1 MGNRTGSS
9 PVLGTIKKDTLQK
22 YRWYPAVFCFLVLNH
37 GGMGLRKLNVDV
49 VTATVARLCVEACRE
64 LSADVRALLE
74 QARNE
79 EESAFG
85 CFILDQVLENLE
97 VAAREQLPICQDTG
111 ICVVFLEIGQDLHLT
126 GGDLEAA
133 VNAGVRR
140 GYQEGYLRKSVLSP
154 LTRINTF
161 DNTPAVIH
169 TRMVPGDRLK
179 ITVAPKG
186 AGSENMSR
194 LKMLKPADGIEGVK
208 RFVLETVAAAGGCA
222 CPPVI
227 VGVGIGGTMEKAAL
241 LAKTAL
247 IRPAGTAS
255 SDPTVAELEKEL
267 LALINQTGIGPQG
280 LGGKVTALAVQ
291 IETYPTHIAALPVAV
306 NLQCHVARHR
316 SAIL

>member
-1 MGNRTGSS
+1 MRE
-9 PVLGTIKKDTLQK
+9 LD
-22 YRWYPAVFCFLVLNH
+22 
-37 GGMGLRKLNVDV
+37 MGLI
-49 VTATVARLCVEACRE
+49 TEAVARLCVEACCE
-64 LSADVRALLE
+64 LSADVRTLLE
-74 QARNE
+74 KARTE
-79 EESAFG
+79 EESELG
-85 CFILDQVLENLE
+85 CFVLDQVLANLE

-126 GGDLEAA
+126 GGDLTAA

-154 LTRINTF
+154 LTRVNTM

-169 TRMVPGDRLK
+169 TRIVPGEHLK

-194 LKMLKPADGIEGVK
+194 LMMLKPADGVAGVK
-208 RFVLETVAAAGGCA
+208 RFVLETVTAAGGCA
-222 CPPVI
+222 CPPLI

-241 LAKTAL
+241 LAKEAL
-247 IRPAGTAS
+247 IRPAGTYHP
-255 SDPTVAELEKEL
+255 DPAVAALEKEL
-267 LALINQTGIGPQG
+267 LVLINQTGIGPQG

-316 SAIL
+316 SVIL

>member
-1 MGNRTGSS
+1 MRELD
-9 PVLGTIKKDTLQK
+9 V
-22 YRWYPAVFCFLVLNH
+22 
-37 GGMGLRKLNVDV
+37 GLI
-49 VTATVARLCVEACRE
+49 TEAVARLCVEACCE
-64 LSADVRALLE
+64 LSADVRILLE
-74 QARNE
+74 KARTE
-79 EESAFG
+79 EESELG
-85 CFILDQVLENLE
+85 CFVLDQVLANLE

-126 GGDLEAA
+126 GGDLTAA

-154 LTRINTF
+154 LTRVNTM

-169 TRMVPGDRLK
+169 TRIVPGEHLK

-194 LKMLKPADGIEGVK
+194 LMMLKPADGVAGVK
-208 RFVLETVAAAGGCA
+208 RFVLETVTAAGGCA
-222 CPPVI
+222 CPPLI

-241 LAKTAL
+241 LAKEAL
-247 IRPAGTAS
+247 IRPAGTYHP
-255 SDPTVAELEKEL
+255 DPAVAALEKEL
-267 LALINQTGIGPQG
+267 LVLINQTGIGPQG

-316 SAIL
+316 SVIL

>member
-1 MGNRTGSS
+1 MRE
-9 PVLGTIKKDTLQK
+9 LD
-22 YRWYPAVFCFLVLNH
+22 
-37 GGMGLRKLNVDV
+37 MGLI
-49 VTATVARLCVEACRE
+49 TEAVARLCVEACCE
-64 LSADVRALLE
+64 LSADVRILLE
-74 QARNE
+74 KARTE
-79 EESAFG
+79 EESELG
-85 CFILDQVLENLE
+85 CFVLDQVLANLE

-126 GGDLEAA
+126 GGDLTAA

-154 LTRINTF
+154 LTRVNTM

-169 TRMVPGDRLK
+169 TRIVPGEHLK

-194 LKMLKPADGIEGVK
+194 LMMLKPADGVAGVK
-208 RFVLETVAAAGGCA
+208 RFVLETVTAAGGCA
-222 CPPVI
+222 CPPLI

-241 LAKTAL
+241 LAKEAL
-247 IRPAGTAS
+247 IRPAGTYHP
-255 SDPTVAELEKEL
+255 DPAVAALEKEL
-267 LALINQTGIGPQG
+267 LVLINQTGIGPQG

-316 SAIL
+316 SVIL

>member
-1 MGNRTGSS
+1 MRELD
-9 PVLGTIKKDTLQK
+9 V
-22 YRWYPAVFCFLVLNH
+22 
-37 GGMGLRKLNVDV
+37 GLI
-49 VTATVARLCVEACRE
+49 TEAVARLCVEACCE
-64 LSADVRALLE
+64 LSADVRTLLE
-74 QARNE
+74 KARTE
-79 EESAFG
+79 EESELG
-85 CFILDQVLENLE
+85 CFVLDQVLANLE

-126 GGDLEAA
+126 GGDLTAA

-154 LTRINTF
+154 LTRVNTM

-169 TRMVPGDRLK
+169 TRIVPGEHLK

-194 LKMLKPADGIEGVK
+194 LMMLKPADGVAGVK
-208 RFVLETVAAAGGCA
+208 RFVLETVTAAGGCA
-222 CPPVI
+222 CPPLI

-241 LAKTAL
+241 LAKEAL
-247 IRPAGTAS
+247 IRPAGTYHP
-255 SDPTVAELEKEL
+255 DPAVAALEKEL
-267 LALINQTGIGPQG
+267 LVLINQTGIGPQG

-316 SAIL
+316 SVIL